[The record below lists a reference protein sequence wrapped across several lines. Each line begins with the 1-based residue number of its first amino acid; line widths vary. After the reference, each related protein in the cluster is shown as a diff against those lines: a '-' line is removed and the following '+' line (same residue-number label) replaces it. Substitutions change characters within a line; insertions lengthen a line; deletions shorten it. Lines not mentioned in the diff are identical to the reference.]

1 MNGRN
6 ALILTVREINP
17 AEEVAGGRCG
27 VRTGALLV
35 LSRPWH
41 HPLPLSLS
49 RGDQCFTNNLTYLE
63 ITAGNTTLVKHGKQ
77 RRGGYHPA
85 HGFTWIETRKGPMSL
100 FYII

>member
-6 ALILTVREINP
+6 ALILTVTEINP
-17 AEEVAGGRCG
+17 AEEVAGARCG

-35 LSRPWH
+35 LSRGITPF
-41 HPLPLSLS
+41 PSLS

-77 RRGGYHPA
+77 RGWGYHPA
-85 HGFTWIETRKGPMSL
+85 HGFTWIERRKGPMSL